1 MSQQH
6 ERDEIQQIVEQIR
19 RDLPAAPG
27 GLSEQEFDQLCRN
40 IGRAI
45 AGALHV
51 HAERYHRVEPE
62 FGEVQRPE

>member
-6 ERDEIQQIVEQIR
+6 ERDEIQRIVEHVR

-27 GLSEQEFDQLCRN
+27 SMSEQEFDQLCRN

-45 AGALHV
+45 AGALRAHE
-51 HAERYHRVEPE
+51 ERYHRVEPE

>member
-1 MSQQH
+1 
-6 ERDEIQQIVEQIR
+6 VEQIR